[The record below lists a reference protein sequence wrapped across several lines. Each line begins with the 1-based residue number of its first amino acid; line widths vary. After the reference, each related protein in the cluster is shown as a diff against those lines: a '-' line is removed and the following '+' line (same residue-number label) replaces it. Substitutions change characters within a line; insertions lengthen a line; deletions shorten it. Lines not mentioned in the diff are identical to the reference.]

1 MSHPCTRAR
10 PIIIDGVDV
19 GLDHG
24 RGTFSFLRIVMVVAD
39 WQQRGHKV
47 EVIMPPEVDPNPG
60 SHQAMMLD
68 LAARNGGLVISRDEF
83 GDLYGQKAS
92 WDRVIEERLMPQLFY
107 SPEWVVWP
115 RFPFAHLEDWRSF
128 EELIRF

>member
-1 MSHPCTRAR
+1 MSFEWFCLENGLSMSHPCTRAR

-47 EVIMPPEVDPNPG
+47 EVIMPPQFDPNPG
-60 SHQAMMLD
+60 SHRAVMLD
-68 LAARNGGLVISRDEF
+68 LAARNGGLIISRDQFRDQFPF
-83 GDLYGQKAS
+83 GDQWSNL
-92 WDRVIEERLMPQLFY
+92 
-107 SPEWVVWP
+107 
-115 RFPFAHLEDWRSF
+115 
-128 EELIRF
+128 